1 MTVILI
7 DNLRKRTVICKWKS
21 TYALKLLIPLFS
33 QSLGYCYGSHSN
45 SFSGNHK
52 ENDKITKSLSPGL
65 YQPLYYSFP
74 V

>member
-1 MTVILI
+1 MEKYLSI
-7 DNLRKRTVICKWKS
+7 
-21 TYALKLLIPLFS
+21 KLLIPLFC
-33 QSLGYCYGSHSN
+33 QSLGYCSGSHSN

-65 YQPLYYSFP
+65 YQPPSYSFP